1 MVAAQ
6 VMGNHTT
13 ISIAASQGHFEL
25 NVYKP
30 VIAYN
35 VLQSIRL
42 LADAMVSFAEHCV
55 EGIVANV
62 AQIETLMANSL
73 MLVTALAPHIGYDA
87 AAKIAKSAHKNGT
100 TLKQEALL
108 SGLVDEAQYAAW
120 VRPENMIAP
129 Q

>member
-6 VMGNHTT
+6 VFGNHTT
-13 ISIAASQGHFEL
+13 VSFAASQGHFEL

-42 LADAMVSFAEHCV
+42 LADGMHSFADHCV
-55 EGIVANV
+55 SGIVANREHI
-62 AQIETLMANSL
+62 QHLMEQSL
-73 MLVTALAPHIGYDA
+73 MLVTALAPAIGYDA
-87 AAKIAKSAHKNGT
+87 AAQIAKSAHKNST
-100 TLKQEALL
+100 TLREEALKAGVSEDDYNRL
-108 SGLVDEAQYAAW
+108 

-129 Q
+129 N